1 MLSQF
6 NYYFPN
12 NQAKYEDLLFG
23 LKILQSMNVKHVQ
36 AFSDS
41 LLIVKQ
47 LDGEFQCLK
56 GLLNMYLDII
66 AYFTKFWIWHIL
78 KHENYKAN
86 MLTQQASRFNV
97 GGCNFSIKEKSV
109 QMF

>member
-1 MLSQF
+1 MLSQL

-12 NQAKYEDLLFG
+12 NQVKYEDLLFG

-36 AFSDS
+36 DFSDS

-56 GLLNMYLDII
+56 GLLNMYLDAYLDII
-66 AYFTKFWIWHIL
+66 AYFTKFGI
-78 KHENYKAN
+78 
-86 MLTQQASRFNV
+86 
-97 GGCNFSIKEKSV
+97 
-109 QMF
+109 